1 MENPELEAERG
12 RRLLEESSDIVLVL
26 DSEDRLVV
34 ASRRARETLDG
45 LVPGEVVPEPF
56 LKSEPWRP
64 RRIPVEVNG
73 RRESILYLREPG
85 ELAAYEELRAG
96 FTAAVSH
103 ELRTPLARLLALLE
117 TAALPSADVDELLDQ
132 GKAEVEN
139 IRELIDDVLFLSE
152 LETGRA
158 VVSLASIVAAP
169 VVRQVMDGLAERASR
184 AGVELKVELD
194 EQAQVPLRPRMLRVI
209 VENLAENTIRY
220 AGDGVTFS
228 FSVER
233 VDDDVVIV
241 AADDGVG
248 VSAADLPRL
257 FERFYRADRARASRG
272 TGLGLA
278 IVKHIVTSAGGFVEA
293 TSRQGLEIRITFPG

>member
-12 RRLLEESSDIVLVL
+12 RRLLEESSEIVLVL
-26 DSEDRLVV
+26 DTEDRLLA

-45 LVPGEVVPEPF
+45 LVPGELVPEPF
-56 LKSEPWRP
+56 LQNEPWRP
-64 RRIPVEVNG
+64 RRVSVEIDG
-73 RRESILYLREPG
+73 ERESLLYLREPG

-117 TAALPSADVDELLDQ
+117 TAALPSADVDGLLEQ

-158 VVSLASIVAAP
+158 VVSLASVQAAP
-169 VVRQVMDGLAERASR
+169 VVRQVMDALAERASR
-184 AGVELKVELD
+184 AGVALKVELD
-194 EQAQVPLRPRMLRVI
+194 EEARVPLRPRMLRVI

-228 FSVER
+228 FTVER
-233 VDDDVVIV
+233 VGDGVVIV

-278 IVKHIVTSAGGFVEA
+278 IVKHIVTSAGGYVEA
-293 TSRQGLEIRITFPG
+293 TSSQGLEIRITFPG

>member
-1 MENPELEAERG
+1 
-12 RRLLEESSDIVLVL
+12 
-26 DSEDRLVV
+26 VV
-34 ASRRARETLDG
+34 D
-45 LVPGEVVPEPF
+45 
-56 LKSEPWRP
+56 
-64 RRIPVEVNG
+64 G
-73 RRESILYLREPG
+73 RREELVYLADSG
-85 ELAAYEELRAG
+85 GQSAYEELRAG

-117 TAALPSADVDELLDQ
+117 TAALPSANVDELLEQ

-158 VVSLASIVAAP
+158 VVSLASTAAAP
-169 VVRQVMDGLAERASR
+169 VVREVMDALEERASR
-184 AGVELKVELD
+184 AGVTLKVELD
-194 EQAQVPLRPRMLRVI
+194 DQAQVPLRPRMLRVVI
-209 VENLAENTIRY
+209 ENLAENAIRY

-228 FSVER
+228 VSAAR
-233 VDDDVVIV
+233 HGDGVVIA

-248 VSAADLPRL
+248 VSAEDLPRL

-278 IVKHIVTSAGGFVEA
+278 IVKHIVTSGGGYVEA
-293 TSRQGLEIRITFPG
+293 SSREGLEIRITFPG